1 MLNINV
7 KPLYELGQS
16 FTVMIAGKAY
26 NNIIVTKR
34 TVIANLDKPG
44 EHDILYNLA
53 HAINVANP
61 WTWENIPE
69 KHLTSWLRGE

>member
-44 EHDILYNLA
+44 GAWHFI
-53 HAINVANP
+53 
-61 WTWENIPE
+61 
-69 KHLTSWLRGE
+69 